1 MSTLDLAL
9 SIGVF
14 GFSAIMF
21 VLSMVSY
28 VKTKISKLL
37 PLSLAFLLIL
47 LKGLYLSAIVIG
59 GDDLD
64 EVTRVVLMMD
74 FFVILLIYVAA
85 AKR

>member
-21 VLSMVSY
+21 ILSIVSY
-28 VKTKISKLL
+28 AKTRISKLL

-47 LKGLYLSAIVIG
+47 IKGLYLTITVLEG
-59 GDDLD
+59 ENLD
-64 EVTRVVLMMD
+64 EVLKVVLLLD
-74 FFVILLIYVAA
+74 FFVIFLIYLAA